1 MSAPPLSPAPVST
14 PPATDPGSG
23 PGPAVVDVSVVIVT
37 YNVREFLD
45 QALRSVE
52 RASAG
57 LSVETFVVDNDS
69 ADGSAEMVAERF
81 SDVRLIA
88 NEENVGFAVA
98 NNQALREAR
107 GRLVLV
113 LNPDTILQEDT
124 LRTLVAFMDGRPDA
138 GAVGCRILNPDGTF
152 APESR
157 RAFPTP
163 AVAFYR
169 IAGLGRLFPQSP
181 RFGRY
186 NLTYLPIDEVCEVDA
201 LSGSCMMVR
210 REAMWGGEGTGDWGL
225 EGLEDGVSPAASAA
239 QGDPDVRPAPPRVQ
253 TVGTERPVPSPQSP
267 SPARGAG
274 LFDEAFFM
282 YGEDLDWCYRIQRAG
297 WRIYYTPDTQIVHYK
312 GESTKK
318 GDLRYVVL
326 FYGAMLRFV
335 EKHVAGGAEAG
346 WGARAAS
353 GALAFGLRL
362 GIVARAV
369 VAAVGRLGRAV
380 AGPAFELAL
389 AWVALAAAAWAWSR
403 ADGFAF
409 EPTFYGVV
417 LPTYAA
423 VLVGGVA
430 LAGGYPR
437 GRWPLRSVVLG
448 AGGAALAV
456 AAASFFV
463 PAIAFSRAALALG
476 FPAAAALLL
485 AHRVRRRSMTAP
497 PRRALVVG
505 TAAEAERLQRLLD
518 GRLRPEAT
526 VVGYVADGPGG
537 GAGGDGAAGPLPHV
551 GRPRQ
556 LRDLARLQHAD
567 EVVFAADSLTNTAI
581 LEGMRALRDAP
592 VQLKILA
599 SGHDRIIGK
608 AHIEDYAAPLLEAE
622 RAVAPLRA
630 GWNRRALEVPV
641 ASLFTL
647 VTPALRL
654 AARLRPTA
662 RWRRLAAFAARMPS
676 VLAGRRAL
684 VGYDATGPHPP
695 PAWGLPPGVVSV
707 LDMRRPRPATI
718 TETHRAYWFYARHQS
733 LWLDAEILL
742 RALLQ
747 G

>member
-1 MSAPPLSPAPVST
+1 MSASPLSPAPVSA
-14 PPATDPGSG
+14 PPATG
-23 PGPAVVDVSVVIVT
+23 PETGRAVVDVSVVIVT

-52 RASAG
+52 RASVG

-81 SDVRLIA
+81 PDVRLIA

-107 GRLVLV
+107 GRHVLV

-124 LRTLVAFMDGRPDA
+124 LRTLVAFMDGHPDA

-186 NLTYLPIDEVCEVDA
+186 NLTYLPVDEVCEVDA

-210 REAMWGGEGTGDWGL
+210 REAMWGGGGTRDWGL
-225 EGLEDGVSPAASAA
+225 EGLEEGVSPASSVA
-239 QGDPDVRPAPPRVQ
+239 QGDQDAHPAPPRAPTSQ
-253 TVGTERPVPSPQSP
+253 AEPRVPSPQSL
-267 SPARGAG
+267 SPTRGAG

-297 WRIYYTPDTQIVHYK
+297 WRIYYTPETQIVHYK

-335 EKHVAGGAEAG
+335 EKHVAGGAEAR
-346 WGARAAS
+346 WPERAAT

-380 AGPAFELAL
+380 AAPAAEMAL
-389 AWVALAAAAWAWSR
+389 AWVALAAAAFTWSR

-409 EPTFYGVV
+409 GPAFYAVV
-417 LPTYAA
+417 LPAYAA

-448 AGGAALAV
+448 AGGAGLAV

-463 PAIAFSRAALALG
+463 PDIAFSRAALALG
-476 FPAAAALLL
+476 FPAAALLLL
-485 AHRVRRRSMTAP
+485 ARRVRRRSVTAP

-505 TAAEAERLQRLLD
+505 TAAEADRLQRLLD

-526 VVGYVADGPGG
+526 VVGYVAE
-537 GAGGDGAAGPLPHV
+537 ASGGDGADGALPHV

-581 LEGMRALRDAP
+581 LEGMRALRDLP

-608 AHIEDYAAPLLEAE
+608 AHIEDYAAPLLAAE

-630 GWNRRALEVPV
+630 GWTRRALEVPV
-641 ASLFTL
+641 ASAFTL
-647 VTPALRL
+647 VTPLLRL

-662 RWRRLAAFAARMPS
+662 RCRRLAAFAARMPS

-707 LDMRRPRPATI
+707 LDTRRPRPATI
-718 TETHRAYWFYARHQS
+718 TEAHRAYWFYARHQS
-733 LWLDAEILL
+733 VWLDAEILL
-742 RALLQ
+742 RALFQ

>member
-1 MSAPPLSPAPVST
+1 MSSLSLSSAPPAL
-14 PPATDPGSG
+14 G
-23 PGPAVVDVSVVIVT
+23 PGPGAAVVDVSVVIVT
-37 YNVREFLD
+37 YNVRGFLD

-57 LSVETFVVDNDS
+57 LAVETFVVDNDS
-69 ADGSAEMVAERF
+69 ADGSAEMVRERF
-81 SDVRLIA
+81 PDVRLIA

-98 NNQALREAR
+98 NNQALREAA
-107 GRLVLV
+107 GRYALV

-124 LRTLVAFMDGRPDA
+124 LRTLVAFMDGHPDA

-169 IAGLGRLFPQSP
+169 IAGLARLFPQSP

-186 NLTYLPIDEVCEVDA
+186 NLTHLPADEVCEVDA

-210 REAMWGGEGTGDWGL
+210 REAMWGGGEGHGMERDE
-225 EGLEDGVSPAASAA
+225 EGWAEKSAPHGSA
-239 QGDPDVRPAPPRVQ
+239 HPPM
-253 TVGTERPVPSPQSP
+253 PPSLHPSP
-267 SPARGAG
+267 RGAG
-274 LFDEAFFM
+274 LLDEAFFM

-297 WRIYYTPDTQIVHYK
+297 WRIYYTPETQIVHYK
-312 GESTKK
+312 GESTKR

-335 EKHVAGGAEAG
+335 EKHVGGGAGWAERAG
-346 WGARAAS
+346 T
-353 GALAFGLRL
+353 GALALALRV
-362 GIVARAV
+362 GIVGRAA
-369 VAAVGRLGRAV
+369 VAALGRLGRGL
-380 AGPAFELAL
+380 AGPAADGAL
-389 AWVALAAAAWAWSR
+389 AWAALAAAAWGWSQ

-409 EPTFYGVV
+409 GSGFYGLV
-417 LPTYAA
+417 LPAYALA
-423 VLVGGVA
+423 LVGGVA

-437 GRWPLRSVVLG
+437 GRPPLRPVAVG
-448 AGGAALAV
+448 AALAALAV

-463 PAIAFSRAALALG
+463 PSIAFSRAALGLG

-485 AHRVRRRSMTAP
+485 ARRVRRRTRTAP

-505 TAAEAERLQRLLD
+505 TAAEAERLRRLLG
-518 GRLRPEAT
+518 GRLRPEAE
-526 VVGYVADGPGG
+526 VVGYVAE
-537 GAGGDGAAGPLPHV
+537 AGGDGTSAAGGAVPHV

-581 LEGMRALRDAP
+581 LEGMRALRDLP

-608 AHIEDYAAPLLEAE
+608 AYVEDYAAPLLEAE

-630 GWNRRALEVPV
+630 GWSRRALEVPV
-641 ASLFTL
+641 AALFTL
-647 VTPALRL
+647 AAPALR
-654 AARLRPTA
+654 ATARLRPTA

-684 VGYDATGPHPP
+684 VGYDAAGPHPP

-707 LDMRRPRPATI
+707 LDTRRPRPATI
-718 TETHRAYWFYARHQS
+718 TEAHRAYWFYAQRQS
-733 LWLDAEILL
+733 PWLDAEILL
-742 RALLQ
+742 RALLH

>member
-1 MSAPPLSPAPVST
+1 MSAPPLSPAPVSA
-14 PPATDPGSG
+14 PPATDPEPGSG
-23 PGPAVVDVSVVIVT
+23 RAVVDVSVVVVT

-69 ADGSAEMVAERF
+69 ADGSAEMVRERF
-81 SDVRLIA
+81 PDVHLIA

-107 GRLVLV
+107 GRHVLV

-124 LRTLVAFMDGRPDA
+124 LRTLVAFMDAHPDA

-169 IAGLGRLFPQSP
+169 IAGLGRLFPKSP

-210 REAMWGGEGTGDWGL
+210 REAMWGEEGTGDGGMGTDSL
-225 EGLEDGVSPAASAA
+225 VDPASSQSAREA
-239 QGDPDVRPAPPRVQ
+239 HPAPLRVS
-253 TVGTERPVPSPQSP
+253 EAEPQAP

-282 YGEDLDWCYRIQRAG
+282 YGEDLDWCYRIQQSG
-297 WRIYYTPDTQIVHYK
+297 WRIYYTPETQIVHYK

-346 WGARAAS
+346 WGARAGS

-380 AGPAFELAL
+380 AAPALELTL
-389 AWVALAAAAWAWSR
+389 AWVALAAAAFAWSR

-409 EPTFYGVV
+409 GPTFYGVV

-463 PAIAFSRAALALG
+463 PGIAFSRAALALG

-505 TAAEAERLQRLLD
+505 TAAEAERLRRMLD

-537 GAGGDGAAGPLPHV
+537 DGAAGLPHV

-581 LEGMRALRDAP
+581 LEGMRALRDLP

-647 VTPALRL
+647 VTPLLRL

-707 LDMRRPRPATI
+707 LDTRRPRPATI